1 MADMIVSPFS
11 SGCGVF
17 FQVVDVAV
25 LVRCPCGRGA
35 TSPASQL
42 LGKSE
47 KCDVASCGDAECG
60 WGCFQVSE
68 TRIQMHLGGTM
79 LRARRVDIRERRVLE
94 ELETQMEALRLRFVR
109 LHGEGDSVVS
119 SAGKSYGWLGR
130 WRCCRT
136 CLGGAVDRSA
146 AGGV

>member
-1 MADMIVSPFS
+1 MRSFFS
-11 SGCGVF
+11 S
-17 FQVVDVAV
+17 
-25 LVRCPCGRGA
+25 RGRSSAGEVPLWA
-35 TSPASQL
+35 RSHAACVPTPRK
-42 LGKSE
+42 KSE
-47 KCDVASCGDAECG
+47 KCDVASCGDAECV

-136 CLGGAVDRSA
+136 CLGRAVDRSA